1 MINFIFALLCG
12 GAVFAYLLN
21 VCNCAFGLGQWIFVS
36 AVSFGVFIAVLLLGM
51 LAKAIGRLLTRGSR
65 PA

>member
-21 VCNCAFGLGQWIFVS
+21 VCNCGFGIGQWVFVS
-36 AVSFGVFIAVLLLGM
+36 AVSAGVFIAVLVLGM
-51 LAKAIGRLLTRGSR
+51 LAKAIGRRFKRGSR

>member
-12 GAVFAYLLN
+12 GAVFAYLFN
-21 VCNCAFGLGQWIFVS
+21 VCNCAFGLAQWIFVS

-51 LAKAIGRLLTRGSR
+51 LARAIGRRLTRGSR
-65 PA
+65 SA